1 MLRDKWKDKI
11 NDVDVIDVADI
22 NSVAHAVIDIENNL
36 EAYDK
41 DIMALLGSDE
51 P

>member
-1 MLRDKWKDKI
+1 MLRDKWKNKQ
-11 NDVDVIDVADI
+11 NDVDMIDTEDI
-22 NSVAHAVIDIENNL
+22 NNIANAVIDIENNL

-51 P
+51 S